1 MKKLIFIPDK
11 KVKINYYGSK
21 KVFDPTI
28 TSNLIIKAILKKK
41 KFFLKN
47 KKILDLGCGT
57 GVLGISIKKI
67 FKKNEVSLSDISND
81 AVKLCKKNVKLNKL
95 NCNVKKSDLLN
106 DWSGEKFNVIVNDVS
121 AISSFFKTKN
131 FWYNKSIPCDTGIQG
146 IKNNL
151 KILKIA
157 SNYCKFLLMP
167 IISLSNVTLFK
178 NFLKKEKFNYEVLLK
193 EYWPLP
199 KNLVKNNFIELAKL
213 KKKKQI
219 DFDIKFGMHIAYT
232 EVILIKL

>member
-21 KVFDPTI
+21 KVFEPTI

-41 KFFLKN
+41 FFFKN

-67 FKKNEVSLSDISND
+67 FKKNEVSLSDISID
-81 AVKLCKKNVKLNKL
+81 AVKLSKKNIKLNKL
-95 NCNVKKSDLLN
+95 NCNVKKSDLLKN
-106 DWSGEKFNVIVNDVS
+106 WSEKFDIIVNDVS

-131 FWYNKSIPCDTGIQG
+131 FWYNKSIPCDTGSQG
-146 IKNNL
+146 IKNTL

-157 SNYCKFLLMP
+157 SNYCKFLVMP
-167 IISLSNVTLFK
+167 VISLSNVNLLK
-178 NFLKKEKFNYEVLLK
+178 NFLKK
-193 EYWPLP
+193 
-199 KNLVKNNFIELAKL
+199 KNLIM
-213 KKKKQI
+213 
-219 DFDIKFGMHIAYT
+219 KFY
-232 EVILIKL
+232 